1 MDIVTFILLALTYI
15 ALSTFTFN
23 LKAAKLST
31 DCYYPDRNIIKLI
44 YSYDVNATK
53 LIALRCE
60 IADAIGVKLDKKDKK
75 MNWFIRLII
84 GLYQPLFK
92 RIGLEQTSVDNWF
105 INTDGPGRKDVT
117 LRMRQL
123 KEHYQFVSDLADV
136 EINGQPHTELEKL
149 YLMYWIIYNTSRS
162 LGVTDFET
170 IVNKPVL
177 DKMFS
182 GVDKDRFI
190 SKGVKASIVYSVK
203 LAKDTRKVA
212 KTRYEVSLLL
222 KMIPFLHPNFKTSPK
237 YKLFINN

>member
-15 ALSTFTFN
+15 ALGTFTFN

-84 GLYQPLFK
+84 VLYQPLFK
-92 RIGLEQTSVDNWF
+92 RIGLEQSSVNNWF
-105 INTDGPGRKDVT
+105 IDKPSNKDVELKLT
-117 LRMRQL
+117 QL
-123 KEHYQFVSDLADV
+123 TDFYKFLSGLAD
-136 EINGQPHTELEKL
+136 IDLGDKPHTELEKL
-149 YLMYWIIYNTSRS
+149 YVINYTVNCFRAAY
-162 LGVTDFET
+162 GVTDLES
-170 IVNKPVL
+170 IINKPII

-182 GVDKDRFI
+182 KIDKKRLISRETIKGIEDTIKI
-190 SKGVKASIVYSVK
+190 SKSHGKP
-203 LAKDTRKVA
+203 AKI
-212 KTRYEVSLLL
+212 RYEISLML
-222 KMIPFLHPNFKTSPK
+222 KAIPFLHPILRTSPK
-237 YKLFINN
+237 HKLFTNN

>member
-1 MDIVTFILLALTYI
+1 MDIVTFILLAPTYI

-92 RIGLEQTSVDNWF
+92 RIGLEQSSVNNWF
-105 INTDGPGRKDVT
+105 IDKPSNKDVE
-117 LRMRQL
+117 LKLAQL
-123 KEHYQFVSDLADV
+123 TDFYKFLSGLADIDLADK
-136 EINGQPHTELEKL
+136 PHTELEKL
-149 YLMYWIIYNTSRS
+149 YVINYTVNCFRAAY
-162 LGVTDFET
+162 GVTDLES
-170 IVNKPVL
+170 IINKPII

-182 GVDKDRFI
+182 KIDKKRLISRETIKGIEDTIKI
-190 SKGVKASIVYSVK
+190 SKSHGKR
-203 LAKDTRKVA
+203 AKI
-212 KTRYEVSLLL
+212 RYEVSLLL

>member
-92 RIGLEQTSVDNWF
+92 RIGLEQSSVNNWF
-105 INTDGPGRKDVT
+105 IDKPSNKDVV
-117 LRMRQL
+117 LKLAQL
-123 KEHYQFVSDLADV
+123 TDFYRFLSDLAD
-136 EINGQPHTELEKL
+136 IDLADKPHTELEKL
-149 YLMYWIIYNTSRS
+149 YVINYTVNCFRAAY
-162 LGVTDFET
+162 GVTDLES
-170 IVNKPVL
+170 IINKPII

-182 GVDKDRFI
+182 KIDKKRLISRETIKGIEDTIKI
-190 SKGVKASIVYSVK
+190 SKSHGKP
-203 LAKDTRKVA
+203 AKI
-212 KTRYEVSLLL
+212 RYEISLML
-222 KMIPFLHPNFKTSPK
+222 KAIPFLHPILRTSPK

>member
-1 MDIVTFILLALTYI
+1 MDIVTFILLALAYI

-92 RIGLEQTSVDNWF
+92 RIGLEQSSVNNWF
-105 INTDGPGRKDVT
+105 IDKPSNKDVV
-117 LRMRQL
+117 LKLAQL
-123 KEHYQFVSDLADV
+123 TDFYRFLSDLAD
-136 EINGQPHTELEKL
+136 IDLADKPHTELEKL
-149 YLMYWIIYNTSRS
+149 YVINYTVNCFRAAY
-162 LGVTDFET
+162 GVTDLES
-170 IVNKPVL
+170 IINKPII

-182 GVDKDRFI
+182 KIDKKRLISRETIKGIEDTIKI
-190 SKGVKASIVYSVK
+190 SKSHGKP
-203 LAKDTRKVA
+203 AKI
-212 KTRYEVSLLL
+212 RYEISLML
-222 KMIPFLHPNFKTSPK
+222 KAIPFLHPILRTSPK

>member
-1 MDIVTFILLALTYI
+1 MSIFTIISLVLIYI

-92 RIGLEQTSVDNWF
+92 RIGLEQSSVNNWF
-105 INTDGPGRKDVT
+105 IDKPSNKDVE
-117 LRMRQL
+117 LKLAQL
-123 KEHYQFVSDLADV
+123 TDFYKFLSGLADIDLADK
-136 EINGQPHTELEKL
+136 PHTELEKL
-149 YLMYWIIYNTSRS
+149 YVINYTVNCFRAAY
-162 LGVTDFET
+162 GVTDLES
-170 IVNKPVL
+170 IINKPII

-182 GVDKDRFI
+182 KIDKKRLISRETIKGIEDTIKI
-190 SKGVKASIVYSVK
+190 SKSHGKR
-203 LAKDTRKVA
+203 AKI
-212 KTRYEVSLLL
+212 RYEVSLLL